1 MARSLL
7 RYSRDPVTVVGVVL
21 AVGGSVVGFFRA
33 FPPEGGPLR
42 GMPLSGMPEMFVA
55 GAGIAIALVGMLLRT
70 HARWGALRVAGTTA
84 SAVPGKRRRWLVA
97 GVATGALTID
107 VSKTSTLGF
116 VIPGMSV
123 EYGLAPAEASM
134 LAVAGLSG
142 TALGAVCVGRLADR
156 IGRRACYLITTL
168 GFTATSM
175 CATMPTFLGNVVMC
189 LLMGVAVGG
198 LAPLLITTLVDVSP
212 GPARG
217 STVIALSVVATATGY
232 LVAAGSA
239 LWLEPGFG
247 WRILWLTGAPTGLLL
262 ALATVLIPERRGTP
276 QDGGGEAAAAPD
288 RSDTVP
294 TGTHRTARSAF
305 TLRLQALYAATV
317 GVLTFGLNA
326 WVPTLA
332 RAGGLPVT
340 TANTLL
346 TVVAVVMVPCAI
358 LIAFCYR
365 RVGPIRLAVLLA
377 TGTAVV
383 LLALAASGLASA
395 VSWLS
400 AAVLAAA
407 LFAVN
412 TMAAIFLPI
421 AADLADAGSRERVT
435 GGMSFFNRLGGLT
448 GPLVLSSIV
457 ASTTDVLIAVAVLAL
472 CCGAVAWYTGRR
484 HRSVSTAA
492 PDPVERDAVPERL

>member
-1 MARSLL
+1 MAHLLL
-7 RYSRDPVTVVGVVL
+7 RFSRDPVTVVGVVL

-33 FPPEGGPLR
+33 FPPEGGPLH
-42 GMPLSGMPEMFVA
+42 GMPLSSMPEMFVA
-55 GAGIAIALVGMLLRT
+55 GAGIAVALVGMLLRA
-70 HARWGALRVAGTTA
+70 HARRGAPRVTATPA
-84 SAVPGKRRRWLVA
+84 SAVPGRRRRWLVA

-142 TALGAVCVGRLADR
+142 TAIGAVCVGRLADR

-198 LAPLLITTLVDVSP
+198 LAPLLIATLVDVSP
-212 GPARG
+212 GSARG
-217 STVIALSVVATATGY
+217 STVIALSVVATAVGY

-239 LWLEPGFG
+239 LWLEPAFG

-262 ALATVLIPERRGTP
+262 ALATVVIPERRVP
-276 QDGGGEAAAAPD
+276 RDGGGEAAVAPE
-288 RSDTVP
+288 RSGTVP
-294 TGTHRTARSAF
+294 ADAHRTARLAF
-305 TLRLQALYAATV
+305 TLRLQALYAATI
-317 GVLTFGLNA
+317 GVLTFGLNT
-326 WVPTLA
+326 WIPTLA

-358 LIAFCYR
+358 LVAVCYR

-395 VSWLS
+395 VAWLS

-421 AADLADAGSRERVT
+421 AADLADAASRERVT
-435 GGMSFFNRLGGLT
+435 GGVSFFNRLGGLT

-472 CCGAVAWYTGRR
+472 CCGAIAWYTGRR

-492 PDPVERDAVPERL
+492 PEPVGTETVTERP

>member
-55 GAGIAIALVGMLLRT
+55 GVGIVIALVGMLLRT
-70 HARWGALRVAGTTA
+70 HSRWGGFRVVGTTA

-156 IGRRACYLITTL
+156 IGRRASYLITTL

-198 LAPLLITTLVDVSP
+198 LAPLLITTLLDVSP

-262 ALATVLIPERRGTP
+262 ALATVLIPERRVSP
-276 QDGGGEAAAAPD
+276 QVGDRSAMAAPEGSGMPAD
-288 RSDTVP
+288 
-294 TGTHRTARSAF
+294 THRTARLAF
-305 TLRLQALYAATV
+305 TLRLQAIYAATV
-317 GVLTFGLNA
+317 GVLTFGLNT
-326 WVPTLA
+326 WIPTLA
-332 RAGGLPVT
+332 RAGGLSVM

-358 LIAFCYR
+358 LVAVCYR

-435 GGMSFFNRLGGLT
+435 GGVSFFNRLGGLT

-472 CCGAVAWYTGRR
+472 CCGAIAWYTGRR

-492 PDPVERDAVPERL
+492 PEPVERDTVPGRP